1 MLINQGHHVS
11 LFCTPN
17 RQNHIES
24 LFQVKGQAPGQ
35 ALAQFSVQFLSYLRN
50 TLTLVQKYV
59 ANQTAANSNGQGLA
73 TMAQSLPAT
82 TSTANVDA
90 TNDAVLNIIDEMVC
104 DPSKLVLK
112 MNVMCILYHHLFGN
126 LEQKLFSAVIEN
138 NAKVILWPV

>member
-1 MLINQGHHVS
+1 M
-11 LFCTPN
+11 
-17 RQNHIES
+17 
-24 LFQVKGQAPGQ
+24 KGQAPGQ